1 MQMKLLQNRLFDFII
16 NNRMT
21 DHIKTGLKGEKL
33 AFEFLENKG
42 YKILEKNW
50 RSGRYEIDII
60 AEEKNILVFVEV
72 KTRTN
77 DYYGYPEESVNKT
90 KQDHILQAAE
100 DYVIQHNINKE
111 IRFDIVSVIING
123 NIQKIYHIIDAI
135 APYAE

>member
-1 MQMKLLQNRLFDFII
+1 MP
-16 NNRMT
+16 
-21 DHIKTGLKGEKL
+21 DHIKTGSKGEQL
-33 AFEFLENKG
+33 ATDFLENNG

-72 KTRTN
+72 KTRTT

-111 IRFDIVSVIING
+111 IRFDIVSIIING
-123 NIQKIYHIIDAI
+123 NIQKIYHVVDAI
-135 APYAE
+135 APYSE